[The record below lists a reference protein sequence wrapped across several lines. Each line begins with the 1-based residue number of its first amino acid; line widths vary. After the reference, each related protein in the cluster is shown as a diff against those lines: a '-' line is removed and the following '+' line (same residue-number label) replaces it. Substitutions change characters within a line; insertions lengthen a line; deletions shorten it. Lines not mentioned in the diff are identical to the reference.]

1 MSPTCL
7 IEWDDFVIS
16 CIDIRT
22 VIVQCQLNIV
32 MDGLCIVV
40 GVSLLCITQVDV
52 RLCFVVDFCL
62 TARPGKPLIT
72 LRGCDTPMGI
82 VGYSHNLPLSVI
94 HLNIG
99 ILILIRCRRIDKSF
113 IIADTDIS
121 ITRNAVNVCLAG
133 INLQRI
139 TLCVDIVQIQSVC
152 AVLPCDLHGAI
163 RVDFLIDQIDVPGS
177 LSFRAR
183 P

>member
-1 MSPTCL
+1 M
-7 IEWDDFVIS
+7 
-16 CIDIRT
+16 
-22 VIVQCQLNIV
+22 
-32 MDGLCIVV
+32 
-40 GVSLLCITQVDV
+40 
-52 RLCFVVDFCL
+52 RLCFVVGYVL
-62 TARPGKPLIT
+62 IARPGKPLIT
-72 LRGCDTPMGI
+72 FSITLRGCDTPTPTCGI
-82 VGYSHNLPLSVI
+82 VGYSHNLLWTVI

-99 ILILIRCRRIDKSF
+99 FLILIRCRRIDKSF

-183 P
+183 PWCPVIFFRIRCNLRRVVPFVGIV